1 MLNVSYTFAE
11 NDVSLCN
18 KVYHFYFMNFIKRYI
33 HNWFFYT
40 GLLFVV
46 WISFFDKNSLVEQSK
61 LSKTIHDLDSR
72 EQFYQSELVKASNEI
87 QAYEKDTALLEKFA
101 REKYYMKKD
110 NEEVFV
116 IVREETSEK
125 K

>member
-1 MLNVSYTFAE
+1 
-11 NDVSLCN
+11 
-18 KVYHFYFMNFIKRYI
+18 MNFIKRYI

>member
-1 MLNVSYTFAE
+1 MKF
-11 NDVSLCN
+11 
-18 KVYHFYFMNFIKRYI
+18 FKRYI

-46 WISFFDKNSLVEQSK
+46 WISFFDKNSMIEQSK
-61 LSKTIHDLDSR
+61 LNATLKDLDTR
-72 EQFYQSELVKASNEI
+72 EQFYQSELEKASSEI
-87 QAYEKDTALLEKFA
+87 HAYENDTTLLEKFA

-116 IVREETSEK
+116 IVRDEGTEK
-125 K
+125 

>member
-1 MLNVSYTFAE
+1 MFLSETMY
-11 NDVSLCN
+11 LCAASFLH
-18 KVYHFYFMNFIKRYI
+18 YCFMNFFKRYI

-61 LSKTIHDLDSR
+61 LNKTLRDLHSR
-72 EQFYQSELVKASNEI
+72 EQFYNTELEKASSEI

-116 IVREETSEK
+116 IVREKDSLK

>member
-87 QAYEKDTALLEKFA
+87 QAYEKGTALLEKFA
-101 REKYYMKKD
+101 REKY
-110 NEEVFV
+110 
-116 IVREETSEK
+116 
-125 K
+125 

>member
-1 MLNVSYTFAE
+1 MKF
-11 NDVSLCN
+11 
-18 KVYHFYFMNFIKRYI
+18 FKRYI

-46 WISFFDKNSLVEQSK
+46 WISFFDKNSMIEQSK
-61 LSKTIHDLDSR
+61 LNVTLRDLDAR
-72 EQFYQSELVKASNEI
+72 EQFYQSELEKASSEI
-87 QAYEKDTALLEKFA
+87 QAYENDTTLLEKFA

-116 IVREETSEK
+116 IVRDEGTEK

>member
-1 MLNVSYTFAE
+1 MI
-11 NDVSLCN
+11 
-18 KVYHFYFMNFIKRYI
+18 KFYKRYI

-46 WISFFDKNSLVEQSK
+46 WISFFDQNSLREQAV
-61 LSKTIHDLDSR
+61 LNKTLHNLDSR
-72 EQFYQSELVKASNEI
+72 EHFYKTELRKAADEI
-87 QAYEKDTALLEKFA
+87 KAYEKDTALLEKFA

-116 IVREETSEK
+116 IVRDKDSK
-125 K
+125 

>member
-1 MLNVSYTFAE
+1 MKF
-11 NDVSLCN
+11 
-18 KVYHFYFMNFIKRYI
+18 FKRYI

-40 GLLFVV
+40 GLLFVI
-46 WISFFDKNSLVEQSK
+46 WMIFFDKNNMVEQSK
-61 LSKTIHDLDSR
+61 LNSTLNDMELREKFYKDEIAKTTR
-72 EQFYQSELVKASNEI
+72 EIS
-87 QAYEKDTALLEKFA
+87 AYETDTALLQKFA

-116 IVREETSEK
+116 IVRDTVVAK

>member
-110 NEEVFV
+110 NEDIYV
-116 IVREETSEK
+116 IIRPKSK
-125 K
+125 

>member
-1 MLNVSYTFAE
+1 MKF
-11 NDVSLCN
+11 
-18 KVYHFYFMNFIKRYI
+18 FKRYI

-46 WISFFDKNSLVEQSK
+46 WISFFDKNNLIEQLK
-61 LSKTIHDLDSR
+61 LSNTLNDMNSR
-72 EQFYQSELVKASNEI
+72 EAFYQGEI
-87 QAYEKDTALLEKFA
+87 ARTTKEISAYETDTALLEKFA

-116 IVREETSEK
+116 FAHENSSEK

>member
-1 MLNVSYTFAE
+1 MKF
-11 NDVSLCN
+11 
-18 KVYHFYFMNFIKRYI
+18 FKRYI

-46 WISFFDKNSLVEQSK
+46 WISFFDENNLMEQLK
-61 LSKTIHDLDSR
+61 LSNTLNDMGAR
-72 EQFYQSELVKASNEI
+72 EEFYQGEI
-87 QAYEKDTALLEKFA
+87 TKTMKEISAYETDTALLEKFA

-116 IVREETSEK
+116 IAREKSDGEK
-125 K
+125 

>member
-1 MLNVSYTFAE
+1 MKF
-11 NDVSLCN
+11 
-18 KVYHFYFMNFIKRYI
+18 FKRYI

-46 WISFFDKNSLVEQSK
+46 WISFFDKNSLVEQSN
-61 LSKTIHDLDSR
+61 LTKTIRDLDSR
-72 EQFYQSELVKASNEI
+72 EQFYNSELEKASNEI

-116 IVREETSEK
+116 IIKEEDPDK

>member
-1 MLNVSYTFAE
+1 
-11 NDVSLCN
+11 
-18 KVYHFYFMNFIKRYI
+18 
-33 HNWFFYT
+33 
-40 GLLFVV
+40 V